1 MFLFCL
7 CVLGIGLIQPVSI
20 PVYADDT
27 GDLEI
32 VKEAENKE
40 KEENKENKKN
50 EEQKKKDNALKPYT
64 DKVKKAQDKYN
75 KDKTPQNKKALDNA
89 KANLEKAEKDLNS
102 EGFHAMTEDYRESH
116 FGDFAKNLFSI
127 SIPLGSKNFDFT
139 DLETSFENFIFLKEI
154 QTWNIGGVS
163 LWSVFKNLFSISIPL
178 GSKNFDFTDL
188 ETSFENFIF
197 LKEIQTWNIG
207 GVSLWSVF
215 KNGIYTVIS
224 SVATTLC
231 FMFLILSIIKD
242 CLAFDRFNWK
252 TALGSILKA
261 IIVVIIIQN
270 AWRILF
276 LVGNAF
282 DGLVNESIN
291 KIVQTTD
298 NVGTLRMGV
307 IMKNVIVY
315 FRYAEWVNIPLIKDL
330 LQVIM
335 ELLAFIASFIIAV
348 IYYQLLIQ
356 VATKVFQR
364 LFKIL
369 FGMSI
374 APIPMAMT
382 LTEGVNGNGI
392 IRYIAWFSGTFL
404 EGLIMLVAIKL
415 YLILWT
421 GVLAGLGTDPI
432 QAILIVL
439 VGVIFLNGLMNVIIE
454 AGQQIIQQFIR

>member
-1 MFLFCL
+1 MKKLRKIICVFCL
-7 CVLGIGLIQPVSI
+7 CILGIGLLQPTSI

-32 VKEAENKE
+32 VKKTENKE
-40 KEENKENKKN
+40 KDKNKKEN
-50 EEQKKKDNALKPYT
+50 EEQKKKDEILKTYT
-64 DKVKKAQDKYN
+64 DKVKEAQDKYD
-75 KDKTPQNKKALDNA
+75 KDKSPQNKKALDNA
-89 KANLEKAEKDLNS
+89 KANLEKAKKDLTS

-116 FGDFAKNLFSI
+116 FGDFAKNLFAI
-127 SIPLGSKNFDFT
+127 SIPLGSKEFDFA
-139 DLETSFENFIFLKEI
+139 DLETSFKNFTFLKEI
-154 QTWNIGGVS
+154 QNWQIGGVS
-163 LWSVFKNLFSISIPL
+163 LWSI
-178 GSKNFDFTDL
+178 
-188 ETSFENFIF
+188 
-197 LKEIQTWNIG
+197 
-207 GVSLWSVF
+207 F

-261 IIVVIIIQN
+261 IIVVIVIQN
-270 AWRILF
+270 AWKILF

-291 KIVQTTD
+291 KIGESTN
-298 NVGTLRMGV
+298 NVDTLGMGI

-315 FRYAEWVNIPLIKDL
+315 FRYAEWVNIPLVKDIV
-330 LQVIM
+330 QVIM
-335 ELLAFIASFIIAV
+335 ELLAFIASFIIAI

-369 FGMSI
+369 FGMAI

-421 GVLAGLGTDPI
+421 GVMAGMGTDPI
-432 QAILIVL
+432 QAILIIL

>member
-163 LWSVFKNLFSISIPL
+163 LWSVFKN
-178 GSKNFDFTDL
+178 
-188 ETSFENFIF
+188 
-197 LKEIQTWNIG
+197 
-207 GVSLWSVF
+207 
-215 KNGIYTVIS
+215 GIYTVIS

-291 KIVQTTD
+291 KIAQTTD

>member
-1 MFLFCL
+1 MKKIRKIMFLFCL
-7 CVLGIGLIQPVSI
+7 CVLGIGLLQPASI

-32 VKEAENKE
+32 VKDAENKE
-40 KEENKENKKN
+40 EEEENKKNKEN
-50 EEQKKKDNALKPYT
+50 EEQKKKDKALKYYT
-64 DKVKKAQDKYN
+64 DKVKEAQVKYN

-89 KANLEKAEKDLNS
+89 KANLEKAKKDLNS

-127 SIPLGSKNFDFT
+127 SIS
-139 DLETSFENFIFLKEI
+139 
-154 QTWNIGGVS
+154 
-163 LWSVFKNLFSISIPL
+163 L

-261 IIVVIIIQN
+261 IIVVVIIQN

-276 LVGNAF
+276 LIGNAF

-298 NVGTLRMGV
+298 NVGTLQMGV

-315 FRYAEWVNIPLIKDL
+315 FRYADWVNIPLIKDL

-432 QAILIVL
+432 QAVLIIL